1 MMNYKRDLLNGK
13 RQFFFSIS
21 KKVHMQDSQVSVGAW
36 GVVRESNEKEIA
48 CTKTCKACIKNITLG
63 K

>member
-1 MMNYKRDLLNGK
+1 MEKDN
-13 RQFFFSIS
+13 FFFSIS

-48 CTKTCKACIKNITLG
+48 CTKICKACIKNSTLG